1 MNTAKKSP
9 YDVGAAI
16 YLDGEKEY
24 KQAVANIGASMKT
37 LNAEMKLAK
46 SENIGAEDSMKS
58 LREQYALQKDVVA
71 QNEEK
76 IRVLSGALEDAKE
89 KYGENSRQAKKW
101 SDELINA
108 KTALNKSR
116 AELEQLGEQK
126 KAITH
131 ITNSLK
137 EFKEKAE
144 DVKEKLDK
152 VSAAGQKIGSISL
165 KAVTAGVK
173 GLGTAA
179 RVTTA
184 GITAAAAS
192 MVTLAENTAATG
204 KEISVMAE
212 RTGFSTKAY
221 QEWDYIAKQA
231 GTTMD
236 TLQGGITD
244 LAEKM
249 DDAAKGEGE
258 AAEIFK
264 KLGVNVT
271 DTNGKLR
278 NQQDVFEDTVKALQN
293 VENASQRQALATKLM
308 STTGEEL
315 LPLLNGEIGS
325 IDELKKSAEEL
336 GLVMSEDAL
345 KASSEY
351 EKSFSNLQGTLSGI
365 KNNITAEFLPG
376 LSMIMDGVTGIFSGD
391 ENATDIINQ
400 GVKDISSAF
409 GVVIPEISGILDNL
423 VDIATEIAPEMIEV
437 LASGLSESIDPL
449 VASATR
455 ILSIL
460 VTALINNIDTIIDAA
475 VEIVEWLCT
484 SLLKEENLEKVIGAA
499 IDLVIQLVTALA
511 DNIDLVINAALVIVD
526 SLIVGLTSG
535 DNMDK
540 LVKSS
545 LDLVIGIAGGLIS
558 AIPELLKGAG
568 MLIES
573 LVYALVNYDWGSI
586 GSKIWAKIKAAWS
599 GKEAEVETDIKVN
612 GSHASGLYS
621 VPFDGYIAELHA
633 AERVLTASEAQAYNR
648 GEYMSNEALRRQL
661 ETSQHQNSTEM
672 YALLEEMRNIAAI
685 LRGGI
690 GVDIN
695 NTRDV
700 RRMVSANA

>member
-1 MNTAKKSP
+1 MMKTGKKSP

-46 SENIGAEDSMKS
+46 SENAGAESSMKS
-58 LREQYALQKDVVA
+58 LREQYELQKDIVA

-144 DVKEKLDK
+144 DVRDKLEKVASVGKK
-152 VSAAGQKIGSISL
+152 VGSISL
-165 KAVTAGVK
+165 KATTTAVK
-173 GLGTAA
+173 GLGVAAGATA
-179 RVTTA
+179 T
-184 GITAAAAS
+184 GITAVGAGVVSLAKDAAAAGDEIDEAAQRMGVS
-192 MVTLAENTAATG
+192 AKTFQELRYAAQMSGVEMATLETAAKTLQKNG
-204 KEISVMAE
+204 NGLDM
-212 RTGFSTKAY
+212 
-221 QEWDYIAKQA
+221 KQA
-231 GTTMD
+231 IK
-236 TLQGGITD
+236 Q
-244 LAEKM
+244 LASMK
-249 DDAAKGEGE
+249 DE
-258 AAEIFK
+258 AARTE
-264 KLGVNVT
+264 
-271 DTNGKLR
+271 
-278 NQQDVFEDTVKALQN
+278 KAIELFGSK
-293 VENASQRQALATKLM
+293 AAYSMGPMLSQGAEGIEKLM
-308 STTGEEL
+308 NAASDYG
-315 LPLLNGEIGS
+315 I
-325 IDELKKSAEEL
+325 
-336 GLVMSEDAL
+336 VMSEDATA
-345 KASSEY
+345 ASAAFNDSLDNMQ
-351 EKSFSNLQGTLSGI
+351 FVLNAV
-365 KNNITAEFLPG
+365 KNNMSAEFLPG
-376 LSMIMDGVTGIFSGD
+376 LTNIMDGVRGIFTGD
-391 ENATDIINQ
+391 ENAVDTINK
-400 GVKDISSAF
+400 GVEDISDAF
-409 GVVIPEISGILDNL
+409 SELEPQISVILQVVVNSISEL
-423 VDIATEIAPEMIEV
+423 APQIIEV
-437 LASGLSESIDPL
+437 LSSGLGETIDPL
-449 VASATR
+449 VSSASS
-455 ILSIL
+455 ILSTL
-460 VTALINNIDTIIDAA
+460 VTSLIDNIDTIIDAA
-475 VEIVEWLCT
+475 IVIVESLST

-499 IDLVIQLVTALA
+499 IDLVIQLTTALA

-526 SLIVGLTSG
+526 SLIAGLTS
-535 DNMDK
+535 DENMPK
-540 LVKSS
+540 LVNGA
-545 LDLVIGIAGGLIS
+545 LDLVVGITAGLIG
-558 AIPELLKGAG
+558 AVPELLKGAAK
-568 MLIES
+568 LIDE
-573 LVYALVNYDWGSI
+573 LVNALINYDWLSI

-599 GKEAEVETDIKVN
+599 GKESEVENDIRVH

-661 ETSQHQNSTEM
+661 ESSQHQNSAEM

-700 RRMVSANA
+700 KRMVSANA